1 MLNFNNWYPPNP
13 IVLIGPLPVHW
24 YGILIGI
31 GFMLGIA
38 IAYFRAK
45 SWNEDPENII
55 NIMVFAI
62 PVSIIFARLYYVIF
76 AWGYY
81 ANNPMSMFYIWQG
94 GLAIYG
100 GEIGGLLTLYLYTRI
115 KKLNIW
121 LYIDIFAPSLLL
133 GQAIGRWGN
142 FIDQQAFGYPVK
154 WGLPI
159 AAGLRPVNA
168 YTPKHLIFGLWGYPF
183 QQAYPKS
190 LTMYSHFEPSF
201 FFESMPDF
209 IGFVFLMWLSRKK
222 PEVSGKILIGY
233 LIWYGITRFFTEGT
247 RMDSL
252 WLGNSIRVSQVL
264 SMFVVLISIAVL
276 IYRHYKFKSF
286 TSRPLP

>member
-1 MLNFNNWYPPNP
+1 MLNFNNWYAPTPVVFFGN
-13 IVLIGPLPVHW
+13 IPVHW

-31 GFMLGIA
+31 GFVVGIA

-45 SWNEDPENII
+45 SWGEDPENII

-62 PVSIIFARLYYVIF
+62 PVSIVFARLYYVVF

-81 ANNPMSMFYIWQG
+81 ANNLPSVFYIWQG

-100 GEIGGLLTLYLYTRI
+100 GEIGGLLTLYIYTRV

-121 LYIDIFAPSLLL
+121 LYIDMLAPSLLL

-159 AAGLRPVNA
+159 AEGLRPVNA

-183 QQAYPKS
+183 QSARPEN

-209 IGFVFLMWLSRKK
+209 LGFIFLIWLSRKK
-222 PEVSGKILIGY
+222 PKVAGKILIGY

-247 RMDSL
+247 RIDSL
-252 WLGNSIRVSQVL
+252 WLGNSIRISQVL
-264 SMFVVLISIAVL
+264 SMFAVIISIGVL
-276 IYRHYKFKSF
+276 IYRHYRFKE
-286 TSRPLP
+286 TVLR

>member
-1 MLNFNNWYPPNP
+1 MFNFNNWYAPNP
-13 IVLIGPLPVHW
+13 IVYIGPLPVHW

-31 GFMLGIA
+31 GFIIGIT

-45 SWNEDPENII
+45 SWGEDPENII

-62 PVSIIFARLYYVIF
+62 PVSIIFARLYYVVF

-81 ANNPMSMFYIWQG
+81 ANNPISIFYIWQG

-100 GEIGGLLTLYLYTRI
+100 GEIGGLITLYLYTRI

-121 LYIDIFAPSLLL
+121 RYIDMLAPSLLL

-159 AAGLRPVNA
+159 AKALRPVNA
-168 YTPKHLIFGLWGYPF
+168 YTPKHLILGLWGYPF
-183 QQAYPKS
+183 QTAYPKN

-201 FFESMPDF
+201 FFESIPDF
-209 IGFVFLMWLSRKK
+209 LGFIFLMWLSRKK
-222 PEVSGKILIGY
+222 PKVAGTILIGY
-233 LIWYGITRFFTEGT
+233 LIWYGTTRFFTEGT
-247 RMDSL
+247 RIDSL

-264 SMFVVLISIAVL
+264 SMFAVIISIAVI
-276 IYRHYKFKSF
+276 IYRHYKYKDVKD
-286 TSRPLP
+286 TIN

>member
-1 MLNFNNWYPPNP
+1 MLNFNNWYAPNP
-13 IVLIGPLPVHW
+13 IVYIGPLPVHW

-31 GFMLGIA
+31 GFIVGIA

-45 SWNEDPENII
+45 SWGEDPENII

-62 PVSIIFARLYYVIF
+62 PVSIIFARLYYVVF

-81 ANNPMSMFYIWQG
+81 ANNPISIFYIWQG

-121 LYIDIFAPSLLL
+121 RYIDMLAPSLLL

-159 AAGLRPVNA
+159 AKALRPVNA
-168 YTPKHLIFGLWGYPF
+168 YTPKHLILGLWGYPF
-183 QQAYPKS
+183 QTAYPKN

-201 FFESMPDF
+201 FFESIPDF
-209 IGFVFLMWLSRKK
+209 LGFIFLMWLSRKK
-222 PEVSGKILIGY
+222 PKVAGTILIGY
-233 LIWYGITRFFTEGT
+233 LIWYGTTRFFTEGT
-247 RMDSL
+247 RIDSL

-264 SMFVVLISIAVL
+264 SMFAVIISIAVI
-276 IYRHYKFKSF
+276 IYRHYKYKDIKDAAKI
-286 TSRPLP
+286 

>member
-1 MLNFNNWYPPNP
+1 MFNFNNWYAPNP
-13 IVLIGPLPVHW
+13 IIFIGPLPVHW

-31 GFMLGIA
+31 GFIVGIT

-45 SWNEDPENII
+45 SWGEDPENII

-62 PVSIIFARLYYVIF
+62 PMSIIFARLYYVVF

-81 ANNPMSMFYIWQG
+81 ARNPLSIFYIWQG

-100 GEIGGLLTLYLYTRI
+100 GEIGGLMTLYLYTRI

-121 LYIDIFAPSLLL
+121 RYIDMLAPSLLL

-159 AAGLRPVNA
+159 AESMRPVNA

-183 QQAYPKS
+183 QTAYPKN

-201 FFESMPDF
+201 FYESVPDF
-209 IGFVFLMWLSRKK
+209 LGFIFLMWLSRKK
-222 PEVSGKILIGY
+222 PKVAGKILIGY
-233 LIWYGITRFFTEGT
+233 LIWYGTTRFFTEGT
-247 RMDSL
+247 RIDSL

-264 SMFVVLISIAVL
+264 SMFAVVISIAVL
-276 IYRHYKFKSF
+276 IYRHYKYRAS
-286 TSRPLP
+286 

>member
-1 MLNFNNWYPPNP
+1 VFNFNNWYAPNP
-13 IVLIGPLPVHW
+13 IIQIGPLPVHW

-31 GFMLGIA
+31 GFIIGIT
-38 IAYFRAK
+38 IAYYRAK
-45 SWNEDPENII
+45 SWREDPDNII

-62 PVSIIFARLYYVIF
+62 PFSIICARLYYVVF

-81 ANNPMSMFYIWQG
+81 TNNPLSVLYIWDG

-100 GEIGGLLTLYLYTRI
+100 GEIGGLIAIYAYTKI
-115 KKLNIW
+115 KNLNIW
-121 LYIDIFAPSLLL
+121 VYLDIFFPSLIL

-159 AAGLRPVNA
+159 SKAMRPVNA

-183 QQAYPKS
+183 QAAFPKN
-190 LTMYSHFEPSF
+190 LTMYHYFQPSF
-201 FFESMPDF
+201 FYESVPDF
-209 IGFVFLMWLSRKK
+209 LGFIFLMILSRKK
-222 PEVSGKILIGY
+222 PKVAGKILLGY

-247 RMDSL
+247 RIDSL
-252 WLGNSIRVSQVL
+252 WLGNTIRISQVL
-264 SMFVVLISIAVL
+264 SMFAVIISIGVI
-276 IYRHYKFKSF
+276 IYRHYHYKDLK
-286 TSRPLP
+286 

>member
-1 MLNFNNWYPPNP
+1 MLNFNNWYAPNP
-13 IVLIGPLPVHW
+13 IVFLGNIPVHW

-31 GFMLGIA
+31 GFVAGIA

-45 SWNEDPENII
+45 SWGEDPENII
-55 NIMVFAI
+55 NVMVFAI

-81 ANNPMSMFYIWQG
+81 ANNPLSIFYIWQG

-121 LYIDIFAPSLLL
+121 LYIDMLVPSLLL

-159 AAGLRPVNA
+159 AKGLRPVNA

-183 QQAYPKS
+183 QTARPEN

-201 FFESMPDF
+201 FFESIPNFLGF
-209 IGFVFLMWLSRKK
+209 IFLMWLSRKK
-222 PEVSGKILIGY
+222 PKTAGKILIGY
-233 LIWYGITRFFTEGT
+233 LIWYGTTRFFTEGT
-247 RMDSL
+247 RIDSL

-264 SMFVVLISIAVL
+264 SMFAVIISIGVL
-276 IYRHYKFKSF
+276 IYRHYKYKEAAGK
-286 TSRPLP
+286 